1 MRSFGTRALIVV
13 GFSFLFGLAAACG
26 GSAPEA
32 KAPGGDPADMLRVG
46 SGDPDPTSDPANAGT
61 TPAPE
66 APKPAAVS
74 SSDNGSDIIPPFSAG
89 KEPATKKGSSA
100 AAPGT
105 SSGKP
110 SKKTAGKK
118 PKKKAAGA

>member
-1 MRSFGTRALIVV
+1 MRSSGMRALVVV
-13 GFSFLFGLAAACG
+13 GFSCLFGLTAACG
-26 GSAPEA
+26 GGTPEA
-32 KAPGGDPADMLRVG
+32 KAPGVDMADALRGG
-46 SGDPDPTSDPANAGT
+46 SAAPDPTSDTANAGT
-61 TPAPE
+61 TPTPDP
-66 APKPAAVS
+66 PKTSAVS

-100 AAPGT
+100 ATPGA
-105 SSGKP
+105 SGKP

>member
-1 MRSFGTRALIVV
+1 MRLFGTRALVAA
-13 GFSFLFGLAAACG
+13 GFSFLFGLTAACG
-26 GSAPEA
+26 GSAPEV
-32 KAPGGDPADMLRVG
+32 KAPGSDPADMLRVG
-46 SGDPDPTSDPANAGT
+46 SAAPDLTSDTANAGT

-66 APKPAAVS
+66 AAKPAAVS

-100 AAPGT
+100 AAPG
-105 SSGKP
+105 KA

>member
-1 MRSFGTRALIVV
+1 MRSFGTRALVAA
-13 GFSFLFGLAAACG
+13 GFSFLFGLTAACG

-32 KAPGGDPADMLRVG
+32 KAPGGDPADMLRDG
-46 SGDPDPTSDPANAGT
+46 SGGPDLASDTANGGT
-61 TPAPE
+61 TPATPAAD
-66 APKPAAVS
+66 APKPAAVA

-100 AAPGT
+100 AGPG
-105 SSGKP
+105 KA

>member
-1 MRSFGTRALIVV
+1 MRSIGTRALVAV
-13 GFSFLFGLAAACG
+13 GFSFLFGLTAACG

-46 SGDPDPTSDPANAGT
+46 SGAPDLTSDTDNAGT

-89 KEPATKKGSSA
+89 KEPATKKGS
-100 AAPGT
+100 
-105 SSGKP
+105 GKP

>member
-1 MRSFGTRALIVV
+1 MRSFGTRALVAV
-13 GFSFLFGLAAACG
+13 GFSFLFGLTAACG

-46 SGDPDPTSDPANAGT
+46 SGAPDLTSDTANAGT

-66 APKPAAVS
+66 APKPAAVA

-100 AAPGT
+100 AASGA
-105 SSGKP
+105 SGKP